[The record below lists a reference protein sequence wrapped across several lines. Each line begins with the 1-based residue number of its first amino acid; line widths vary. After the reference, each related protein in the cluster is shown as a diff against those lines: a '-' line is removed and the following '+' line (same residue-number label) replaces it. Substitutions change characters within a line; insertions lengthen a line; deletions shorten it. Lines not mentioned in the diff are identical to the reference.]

1 MKSSDYS
8 ILATSERF
16 RDITAFWRQ
25 RLAALDDSTPL
36 APTSSATAASRKSIA
51 VQLDARAVRALD
63 TMSNDSLGR
72 FTVLTAAIALGVARY
87 FNRSATLLRTPL
99 LIDDAEPALNSEREV
114 ALVFTAPPAQS
125 LREFIHDAAGLVA
138 ESYSFQDYPV
148 HALFE
153 KEGGVELSSSA
164 GFSVSCAAVHAA
176 RLATLAPVHFNLDG
190 IDAGR
195 FDIDFLSRTDRVG
208 GADLPG
214 GAARE
219 QQLVTGL
226 ASVIVATL
234 GRFDDLSAS
243 IRSVERIPHDQR
255 ERLLVEW
262 NRTDAP
268 AAFRS
273 AHGMF
278 EARAAATPDAVAVRA
293 GAETISYRRLN
304 ESANRVAHHL
314 VANVRAS
321 DDVGA
326 GFSRP
331 ESGTVGI
338 WMDRSPWMV
347 SAVLGVLKAGLAYL
361 PIDAE
366 CPRERLAFML
376 RDSGVRRVLIDEAKA
391 AVAATLD
398 CVPVI
403 ADREMDGAA
412 TNPAVAVDPSDL
424 AYVIYT
430 SGSTGEPKGCQIEHH
445 SLSNYLTWACD
456 YYWSTTDAGTLGLF
470 TPLSF
475 DLTVP
480 SLFCP
485 LLRGRTLVVYPQDAS
500 IEDVL
505 RQQFDPASSIDSI
518 KLTPS
523 HIRLL
528 DTQRLRATN
537 IRLAIVGGEAL
548 TIEQIAI
555 LHRIDPRI
563 CVVNEYGPTEATVGC
578 IVKDVAAGEP
588 VVIGRPIA
596 NMRAYVLDEEQQ
608 PVAIGVRGELC
619 LAGEGLARGYHARP
633 ALDAARFLP
642 CDFARGG
649 RIYRTGDIARWLP
662 SGELECFGRVDDQVK
677 IRGYRIEP
685 GEVEAAL
692 RRCEGISEAVV
703 VPHTDDSGTELV
715 AYVVSR
721 APIAPAALRRTL
733 GHTLPDYMVPTRFV
747 ALTEL
752 PLTSNGKVDRA
763 RLPSPSSAQQSR
775 REYVAPRTPHEEVV
789 ARIWADVFLLDRVG
803 IDEDFFELGGHSL
816 RALTMM
822 QRIHQALG
830 IDVTIGEILSHPSI
844 AALATVTASK
854 APTVALPIVPVPAA
868 DHYAV
873 SHGQRRLWLIS
884 RIEEASPAYNVSSAF
899 DLRGALDLAAL
910 RHAFDA
916 LVSRHESLRTV
927 FVEVDD
933 QPRQRVLPAFPLPI
947 AYEDLRGYGDQE
959 SRLRA
964 RVEQQAAAPFDL
976 GRGPLLRVTVCQ
988 LEDARS
994 VLALTVHHIV
1004 SDEWSLRVLIA
1015 EAIHLY
1021 ESYRSGTEPGLVPL
1035 TIQYKDYAAWQQR
1048 MLAADGMDAHR
1059 RYWLSQLSGAVPAID
1074 LPSDRER
1081 PAVHSYRGRHHYTFI
1096 DARTRARLRTLG
1108 AAHGASPFIT
1118 LVAIAKVLLYRYTGQ
1133 RDIAIGSPIA
1143 GRTHADL
1150 VNQIGF
1156 YVNTLV
1162 LRDELRGEEP
1172 FDRLLTR
1179 VKRTAEDAYEHQA
1192 FPFDRLVEELD
1203 VPRDL
1208 SRSPLFDIMVTY
1220 ESEVDA
1226 ELSGTGV
1233 AAEEVRVDS
1242 GVSKCD
1248 LTFAFAESERGI
1260 DVEIEYSTDLF
1271 ESERIERMTAHL
1283 LQLVEGIVAD
1293 AATPIKRLDLTGL
1306 AVPRPAAPA
1315 RFESA
1320 RPRDTGVVPPRDER
1334 ELLLVGILES
1344 VLGRTGIGVTDNYFY
1359 VGGDSIKAIQVVN
1372 RLARQGWMLRVRD
1385 LFEAPRI
1392 DQLATRLEPAA
1403 AGRRQEPVTGEVPLT
1418 PTQRW
1423 FFLTQPD
1430 SLTHVNQSVMLRFT
1444 ERLDD
1449 EPLRELGRALVAQHD
1464 ALRMRYQFDVGSV
1477 TQSHG
1482 EAYDPVEIHDLRG
1495 ATNPNADLERHASAE
1510 QASLDLER
1518 GSLARFVLFHLP
1530 DGDRLL
1536 ALIHHLAVDG
1546 VSWRILLDD
1555 LRVGLSQL
1563 SRREPLR
1570 LGAKSD
1576 SFQAWALALEGM
1588 AAEVESERAWWDRIE
1603 AVPARALPYDAAP
1616 GVSLES
1622 DAREQRLIL
1631 SADDTEALLSRVHQ
1645 AYNTRTNDVLFAALA
1660 RACRDWAGPGAIRLD
1675 VEAHGRDGL
1684 DLDVS
1689 RTVGW
1694 FTALYPIML
1703 DIGDE
1708 QDPGKQ
1714 LTTVKE
1720 GLRRT
1725 PGHGLGYGLL
1735 RGGLPSGAPILFNF
1749 LGQFDTDIEGFE
1761 IADESRGSEQGPLAK
1776 MTHDIEVGG
1785 FIAQGR
1791 LHMTLRYT
1799 SKRFHDRTITRLR
1812 DAYQAA
1818 LQDLIAH
1825 CRQRAT
1831 TQRTLSDFRY
1841 RDTTTGALVARLG
1854 ADRVE
1859 DVYPLSPMQQGM
1871 LYHSVLAGDS
1881 PVYLEQF
1888 TCSIRGT
1895 LDVDA
1900 FRMAWERVI
1909 QRHTVLRTAF
1919 FWNQV
1924 EQPVQ
1929 VVFWRVDPPW
1939 SSHDWRTLPEAERQS
1954 RLDTFP
1960 EQDRRKGLE
1969 LDAPPLMRFT
1979 LMRLG
1984 DESYRFFWS
1993 SRHLVLDGWS
2003 TAIVLSDVFASYQAA
2018 VAGKDDS
2025 PVSTR
2030 PFGDYI
2036 DWLQARDP
2044 AQADAYWRAQLQ
2056 GFSKPT
2062 PLPGSASGHTEP
2074 GAFAVAELSLPADA
2088 SARLA
2093 STVRDH
2099 HLTLNTLA
2107 RGVWALVLGAHAGQ
2121 DEVLYGATVAG
2132 RPASLPDVDTIVG
2145 LFINTVPIRVRI
2157 DAHAPLVDWLHR
2169 MQVEQAVLDQYA
2181 YSSLADIQQFSDV
2194 PRRTP
2199 LFESIL
2205 VFENYPVDQ
2214 SLDPGLTNLA
2224 VEGIE
2229 VREQTNYPLTLSVVP
2244 GEQLLMRLSY
2254 DTSRYDEAAAHAL
2267 LREVQTRLDAFVAD
2281 PHQAVRAAL
2290 TMGEASDDVPRQ
2302 RFELQATT
2310 PAWLRAT
2317 FRVLAFR
2324 YSANEDLRIAFDST
2338 LLSRDGLLGSDT
2350 FDVVL
2355 QQLPAH
2361 EPGDKTD
2368 LAFAVLHE
2376 TDRVVI
2382 EARSDTGRFDLAF
2395 LQRIPSHLATLTA
2408 AVAANPHESI
2418 ARLALF
2424 PEAERARLLED
2435 FNRTDKDW
2443 GPERTIAQF
2452 FEDQASAFPDRF
2464 AVRVPAIGRD
2474 DLDQD
2479 ATWTYA
2485 ELNARAN
2492 QLARC
2497 LALRHGVGPDIRIGV
2512 LAERSFEMVLALM
2525 AIEKAGGAYVP
2536 LDPEYPR
2543 ELLDFMMED
2552 SGAAVILTQQKF
2564 HDLVVDYAGP
2574 VIRLDTDWAL
2584 VSTETDENL
2593 PSRVTGDSLAYVI
2606 YTSGSTGRPK
2616 GAMNTHR
2623 GIANRLLWMQEA
2635 YGLTEHDRVL
2645 QKTPFSFDVSVWEI
2659 FWPLMSGA
2667 TLVVAKPGGHRDAAY
2682 LVALIEQAQIST
2694 LHFVPSMLQAF
2705 IEEPDLDRCASLK
2718 RVVASGEAIT
2728 PELLRRYTSRL
2739 STPLHNLYG
2748 PTEAAVDVTAW
2759 ACNRDEAQSMVPI
2772 GTPIANIR
2780 LYILDELLQPV
2791 PEGITGEL
2799 FLAGVGVGRGY
2810 LNRPELTAAKFIPD
2824 PFSPDPGARLYRTG
2838 DLSRYRHDGVV
2849 DFLGRIDHQV
2859 KLRGFRIELG
2869 EIESALLSHAAIR
2882 ECLVV
2887 VREDQPGMKRLVAY
2901 VVRKPETAVSPED
2914 TARAFTAR
2922 DDLRAHLQQKLP
2934 DHMVPGV
2941 IVPLA
2946 DLPRLTNGKLDR
2958 QSLPLPEDVIVVTAR
2973 RRVAPRD
2980 PVERRLVQVWEDVLG
2995 GKGVGVTDDFF
3006 DLGGHSILAVKLVS
3020 AIQIEF
3026 GRNLPLAQL
3035 LAHPTIE
3042 RLAVALRSDD
3052 DTQHWRPLVEIKRGG
3067 SGPPLFLLPGAGGNV
3082 IYFHTLAQQLTT
3094 PRPIY
3099 GLQAVGL
3106 DGRTPPLTTVEAI
3119 AAANIEE
3126 MRRVWPSGPYYLSGH
3141 SFGGRVALEIAQQLL
3156 RQGQSVG
3163 LLAVL
3168 DTAAPTFDPIA
3179 AGADW
3184 QDADW
3189 LAKIAREIEEFFG
3202 IEIGVKVEELLPLPL
3217 DDQLMLVVERMQRA
3231 GAWAPGADRSQLR
3244 GYLQVYKANSQTPYI
3259 RYDAYARVPIALFKA
3274 LESDP
3279 DLEATPASLT
3289 ALTTQHAWG
3298 WDGFANG
3305 DVGVFEVHGSHLS
3318 MLREPHVSA
3327 LARALDEALAAA
3339 AVVRPFA
3346 AGSSV

>member
-1 MKSSDYS
+1 MKSSDYT

-16 RDITAFWRQ
+16 REIAAFWRQ
-25 RLAALDDSTPL
+25 RLGALDESTPL
-36 APTSSATAASRKSIA
+36 ASMPTPSSSPRHSIA
-51 VQLDARAVRALD
+51 ATLDARAVRALD
-63 TMSNDSLGR
+63 TLSNDSLGR

-99 LIDDAEPALNSEREV
+99 LVDDAEPALNDKREV
-114 ALVFTAPPAQS
+114 PLVFTAPAAQS
-125 LREFIHDAAGLVA
+125 LRDFVQDAAGIVA

-148 HALFE
+148 DALFE
-153 KEGGVELSSSA
+153 KEGGVDLSSAA
-164 GFSVSCAAVHAA
+164 GFSLSCAAVHAA
-176 RLATLAPVHFNLDG
+176 PLATLAPVHFNLDG

-195 FDIDFLSRTDRVG
+195 FDIDFLCGADLLCGMDFRG
-208 GADLPG
+208 GADLHGP
-214 GAARE
+214 RE
-219 QQLVTGL
+219 QQFVSGL
-226 ASVIVATL
+226 AQVIVATL

-243 IRSVERIPHDQR
+243 IRDVERIPHEQR

-268 AAFRS
+268 RAFRS
-273 AHGMF
+273 AHALF
-278 EARAAATPDAVAVRA
+278 EARAAATPDAVALRA
-293 GAETISYRRLN
+293 GAGTVSYRQLN
-304 ESANRVAHHL
+304 ERANSVAHHL
-314 VANVRAS
+314 IS
-321 DDVGA
+321 DAHDVGA
-326 GFSRP
+326 GNA
-331 ESGTVGI
+331 TVGI

-347 SAVLGVLKAGLAYL
+347 SAVLGALKAGLAYL

-391 AVAATLD
+391 AIAATLD
-398 CVPVI
+398 CEPVI
-403 ADREMDGAA
+403 ADRDIDAAA
-412 TNPAVAVDPSDL
+412 TNPSVAVDPSDL

-456 YYWSTTDAGTLGLF
+456 YYWPTPDAGTLGLF

-485 LLRGRTLVVYPQDAS
+485 LLRGRTLVVYPQNAS

-518 KLTPS
+518 NLTPS

-528 DTQRLRATN
+528 DAQRLRATS

-563 CVVNEYGPTEATVGC
+563 RVINEYGPTEATVGC
-578 IVKDVAAGEP
+578 IVKAVAAGEP

-633 ALDAARFLP
+633 ALDAARFLA
-642 CDFARGG
+642 CEFAPGG
-649 RIYRTGDIARWLP
+649 RVYRTGDIARWLP
-662 SGELECFGRVDDQVK
+662 NGELECFGRVDDQVK

-692 RRCEGISEAVV
+692 RRCEGISEALVI
-703 VPHTDDSGTELV
+703 PHTDASGTALV
-715 AYVVSR
+715 AYVVSG

-747 ALTEL
+747 ALTDL

-763 RLPSPSSAQQSR
+763 RLPSPSSAQQR
-775 REYVAPRTPHEEVV
+775 RAYVAPRTPHEEVV
-789 ARIWADVFLLDRVG
+789 ARIWSDVFRLDRVG

-822 QRIHQALG
+822 QRIHQELG
-830 IDVTIGEILSHPSI
+830 IDVSIGEILSHPSI
-844 AALATVTASK
+844 AALAKVTESK
-854 APTVALPIVPVPAA
+854 APTVAVPILPVPAA

-884 RIEEASPAYNVSSAF
+884 RIEEESPAYNVSSAF
-899 DLRGALDLAAL
+899 DLRGALDRAAL
-910 RHAFDA
+910 RQAFDA
-916 LVSRHESLRTV
+916 LVARHESLRTV

-933 QPRQRVLPAFPLPI
+933 QPRQRILPAFSLPSS
-947 AYEDLRGYGDQE
+947 YVDLREAGDRE
-959 SRLRA
+959 HRLRTLVA
-964 RVEQQAAAPFDL
+964 QQAAAPFDL
-976 GRGPLLRVTVCQ
+976 GRGPLLRVMVCQ
-988 LEDARS
+988 LEESRS
-994 VLALTVHHIV
+994 TLALTIHHIV
-1004 SDEWSLRVLIA
+1004 SDEWSLRVLIT

-1021 ESYRSGTEPGLVPL
+1021 ESYRTGVAPRLAPL
-1035 TIQYKDYAAWQQR
+1035 TIQYRDYAAWQQR
-1048 MLAADGMDAHR
+1048 MLAGDGINAHR
-1059 RYWLSQLSGAVPAID
+1059 QYWLGQLSGGVPPIE
-1074 LPSDRER
+1074 LPTDVER
-1081 PAVHSYRGRHHYTFI
+1081 PAVHSYRGRHHYAFI

-1108 AAHGASPFIT
+1108 AAHGASPFMT
-1118 LVAIAKVLLYRYTGQ
+1118 LVAIVKVLLYRYTGQ

-1150 VNQIGF
+1150 SNQIGF

-1162 LRDELRGEEP
+1162 LRDELRGAEP
-1172 FDRLLTR
+1172 FDRLLAR
-1179 VKRTAEDAYEHQA
+1179 VKCTAEDAYEYQA

-1208 SRSPLFDIMVTY
+1208 SRSPLFDVMVTY
-1220 ESEVDA
+1220 ESEADA
-1226 ELSGTGV
+1226 ELTGTGV

-1242 GVSKCD
+1242 GISKFD

-1260 DVEIEYSTDLF
+1260 GVEIEYSTDLF
-1271 ESERIERMTAHL
+1271 EAKRIAWMTSHL
-1283 LQLVEGIVAD
+1283 LQLVEGVAAD
-1293 AATPIKRLDLTGL
+1293 AATPIERLPLTGL
-1306 AVPRPAAPA
+1306 AEPRASAPV
-1315 RFESA
+1315 RVKSA
-1320 RPRDTGVVPPRDER
+1320 RPRDAGVVPPRDER
-1334 ELLLVGILES
+1334 ELLLVGVLES

-1359 VGGDSIKAIQVVN
+1359 VGGDSIKAIQIVN

-1392 DQLATRLEPAA
+1392 DQLAARLEPATA
-1403 AGRRQEPVTGEVPLT
+1403 ARRQEPARGDIPLT
-1418 PTQRW
+1418 PIQRW
-1423 FFLTQPD
+1423 FFLRQPD
-1430 SLTHVNQSVMLRFT
+1430 SRAHFNQSVMLRFT
-1444 ERLDD
+1444 DRPDD
-1449 EPLRELGRALVAQHD
+1449 ESLHELGRTLVEQHD
-1464 ALRMRYQFDVGSV
+1464 ALRMRYQFNAGSI
-1477 TQSHG
+1477 TQSYG
-1482 EAYDPVEIHDLRG
+1482 EPYDPVEIHDLRG
-1495 ATNPNADLERHASAE
+1495 VANPKADLERHAAAA

-1518 GSLARFVLFHLP
+1518 GPLARFVLCHLP

-1536 ALIHHLAVDG
+1536 AVIHHLAVDG

-1563 SRREPLR
+1563 SRGEPLQ
-1570 LGAKSD
+1570 LGATSN
-1576 SFQAWALALEGM
+1576 SFQAWSLALEGM
-1588 AAEVESERAWWDRIE
+1588 AAEVESERAWWDAVE
-1603 AVPARALPYDAAP
+1603 AAAVRQLPYDAAADL
-1616 GVSLES
+1616 SLES
-1622 DAREQRLIL
+1622 DAREQRLVL

-1694 FTALYPIML
+1694 FTTLYPIVL

-1708 QDPGKQ
+1708 PDLGRQ

-1720 GLRRT
+1720 VLRRT

-1735 RGGLPSGAPILFNF
+1735 RGGRPSGAPVLFNF
-1749 LGQFDTDIEGFE
+1749 LGQFDTDIDGFE
-1761 IADESRGSEQGPLAK
+1761 IADETRGPEQGPLAR

-1785 FIAQGR
+1785 FVAQGR
-1791 LHMTLRYT
+1791 LHMTLRYS
-1799 SKRFHDRTITRLR
+1799 SKRFHDRTITRLL

-1831 TQRTLSDFRY
+1831 TERTLSDFRY
-1841 RDTTTGALVARLG
+1841 RDTTTAALVERLG

-1888 TCSIRGT
+1888 TCSIRGA

-1900 FRMAWERVI
+1900 FRAAWERVI

-1919 FWNQV
+1919 FWNHV

-1929 VVFWRVDPPW
+1929 VVFSRVDPPW
-1939 SSHDWRTLPEAERQS
+1939 SSHDWRTLPDAERDA
-1954 RLDTFP
+1954 RLEKFP
-1960 EQDRRKGLE
+1960 GQDLRKGLE
-1969 LDAPPLMRFT
+1969 LDVPPLMRFT
-1979 LMRLG
+1979 LIRLG
-1984 DESYRFFWS
+1984 DESYRFFWTS
-1993 SRHLVLDGWS
+1993 HHLVLDGWS
-2003 TAIVLSDVFASYQAA
+2003 TAIVLSDVFACYQAS
-2018 VAGKDDS
+2018 VAGQDYS
-2025 PVSTR
+2025 PAATR
-2030 PFGDYI
+2030 PFGEYI

-2044 AQADAYWRAQLQ
+2044 AQADAYWRAELQ
-2056 GFSKPT
+2056 GFSRPT
-2062 PLPGSASGHTEP
+2062 PLPASATGHTEP
-2074 GAFAVAELSLPADA
+2074 RGFAVAELSLPADA
-2088 SARLA
+2088 STRLA
-2093 STVRDH
+2093 SAVRDH

-2107 RGVWALVLGAHAGQ
+2107 RGAWALVLGAHAGQ

-2157 DAHAPLVDWLHR
+2157 DSHAPLVEWLHR
-2169 MQVEQAVLDQYA
+2169 MQVDQAALDQYA

-2224 VEGIE
+2224 IDGIE
-2229 VREQTNYPLTLSVVP
+2229 VREQTNYPLTLAVVP
-2244 GEQLLMRLSY
+2244 GEQVLLRLSY
-2254 DTSRYDEAAAHAL
+2254 DTSRYDEAAAHSL
-2267 LREVQTRLDAFVAD
+2267 LREVQARFDAFVAD

-2290 TMGEASDDVPRQ
+2290 TLGEATDDVPRH
-2302 RFELQATT
+2302 RFALDTASPE
-2310 PAWLRAT
+2310 WLRAIV
-2317 FRVLAFR
+2317 RVLYFR
-2324 YSANEDLRIAFDST
+2324 YSANEDLRVALDST
-2338 LLSRDGLLGSDT
+2338 LLSRDGLQGSET
-2350 FDVVL
+2350 FDAVL
-2355 QQLPAH
+2355 RQSPAH
-2361 EPGDKTD
+2361 QPAGKTD
-2368 LAFAVLHE
+2368 LAFAVAHD

-2395 LQRIPSHLATLTA
+2395 LQRIPGHLATLAA
-2408 AVAANPHESI
+2408 AVAANPQESI
-2418 ARLALF
+2418 ARLPLC

-2443 GPERTIAQF
+2443 GPERTIAQY
-2452 FEDQASAFPDRF
+2452 FEDQASACPDRI

-2474 DLDQD
+2474 DMDQD

-2492 QLARC
+2492 QLARR
-2497 LALRHGVGPDIRIGV
+2497 LASRYGVGPDVRIGV

-2543 ELLDFMMED
+2543 ELLQFMMED

-2564 HDLVVDYAGP
+2564 HELVADYTGP
-2574 VIRLDTDWAL
+2574 VIHLDTDWAL
-2584 VSTETDENL
+2584 VLTETDENL

-2645 QKTPFSFDVSVWEI
+2645 QKTPFSFDVSVWEF
-2659 FWPLMSGA
+2659 FWPLMVGA
-2667 TLVVAKPGGHRDAAY
+2667 QLVVAKPGGHRDAAY
-2682 LVALIEQAQIST
+2682 LVALIELARVST

-2705 IEEPDLDRCASLK
+2705 IEEPDLNRCASLK
-2718 RVVASGEAIT
+2718 RVIASGEAIT
-2728 PELLRRYTSRL
+2728 PELLRRYSSRL

-2759 ACNRDEAQSMVPI
+2759 ACNLDEGQSMVPI

-2791 PEGITGEL
+2791 PEGVTGEL

-2810 LNRPELTAAKFIPD
+2810 LNRPDLTAAKFIPD
-2824 PFSPDPGARLYRTG
+2824 LFSGDPAARMYRTG

-2869 EIESALLSHAAIR
+2869 EIESALLPHASIR
-2882 ECLVV
+2882 ECVVV

-2901 VVRKPETAVSPED
+2901 VVLKPEHDAVG
-2914 TARAFTAR
+2914 AFTAR
-2922 DDLRAHLQQKLP
+2922 DDLRAHLQRTLP
-2934 DHMVPGV
+2934 DYMVPGV

-2958 QSLPLPEDVIVVTAR
+2958 KSLPLPEDVIVVTAR

-2980 PVERRLVQVWEDVLG
+2980 PVERRLVRVWEDVLG
-2995 GKGVGVTDDFF
+2995 QKAIGVTDDFF

-3020 AIQIEF
+3020 AIQTEF

-3035 LAHPTIE
+3035 LAHQTIE

-3052 DTQHWRPLVEIKRGG
+3052 DTQHWRPLVEIKRGA

-3082 IYFHTLAQQLTT
+3082 IYFHTLAQHLTT

-3106 DGRTPPLTTVEAI
+3106 DGRTAPLTTVEAI
-3119 AAANIEE
+3119 AAVNIEE
-3126 MRRVWPSGPYYLSGH
+3126 MRRVWPSGPYYLAGH
-3141 SFGGRVALEIAQQLL
+3141 SFGGRVALEMAQQLL
-3156 RQGQSVG
+3156 QQGQSVA

-3168 DTAAPTFDPIA
+3168 DTPAPTFDPIA

-3184 QDADW
+3184 QDAHW

-3202 IEIGVKVEELLPLPL
+3202 IEIGVTLEELLPLPL

-3231 GAWAPGADRSQLR
+3231 GAWAPGADRSQLG
-3244 GYLQVYKANSQTPYI
+3244 GYLQVYRANSQAAYI
-3259 RYDAYARVPIALFKA
+3259 RYETYARVPMALFKA

-3279 DLEATPASLT
+3279 DLEATPVSLT

-3298 WDGFANG
+3298 WDGFAHG
-3305 DVGVFEVHGSHLS
+3305 EVGVFEVPGAHLS
-3318 MLREPHVSA
+3318 MLTEPHVA
-3327 LARALDEALAAA
+3327 ELARALDEALA
-3339 AVVRPFA
+3339 
-3346 AGSSV
+3346 GSSV